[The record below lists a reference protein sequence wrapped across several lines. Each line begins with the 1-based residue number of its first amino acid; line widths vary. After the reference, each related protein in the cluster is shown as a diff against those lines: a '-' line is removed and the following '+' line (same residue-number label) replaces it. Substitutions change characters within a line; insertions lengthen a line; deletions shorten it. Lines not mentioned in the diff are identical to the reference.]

1 MEEGKL
7 FYNKNDVCEILG
19 VADSKAYKIIKQL
32 NDELASNGYITVR
45 GRVPAEYFEKRLA
58 IKKRKAVSERTVN
71 IRKEAI
77 WVNSKTFARISVSKA
92 KRNLQSERQQ
102 SSRRKWISWQIELI
116 RFVEIATTLRYLQTR
131 YLISEIIACTW
142 KDLNH
147 TITNLIE
154 ED

>member
-58 IKKRKAVSERTVN
+58 IKKGKAVSERTVN

-77 WVNSKTFARISVSKA
+77 
-92 KRNLQSERQQ
+92 
-102 SSRRKWISWQIELI
+102 
-116 RFVEIATTLRYLQTR
+116 
-131 YLISEIIACTW
+131 
-142 KDLNH
+142 
-147 TITNLIE
+147 
-154 ED
+154 

>member
-32 NDELASNGYITVR
+32 NDELASIGYITVR

-77 WVNSKTFARISVSKA
+77 WVNSKTFARMSVSKA

-116 RFVEIATTLRYLQTR
+116 RFAKIATTLRYL
-131 YLISEIIACTW
+131 
-142 KDLNH
+142 
-147 TITNLIE
+147 
-154 ED
+154 

>member
-1 MEEGKL
+1 MKGSENMEEGKL
-7 FYNKNDVCEILG
+7 FYNKNDVCEILS

-77 WVNSKTFARISVSKA
+77 
-92 KRNLQSERQQ
+92 
-102 SSRRKWISWQIELI
+102 
-116 RFVEIATTLRYLQTR
+116 
-131 YLISEIIACTW
+131 
-142 KDLNH
+142 
-147 TITNLIE
+147 
-154 ED
+154 